1 MMHRIVHGHHQV
13 TRVKIEVVGPT
24 IIEKKLAEAKRVL
37 TQHCIPAWE
46 PFGFFPDGTRCAY
59 LGEGDEGSVGDR

>member
-24 IIEKKLAEAKRVL
+24 INELKLAKAKALLAERCVA
-37 TQHCIPAWE
+37 PWE